1 MLKTKNLYKTF
12 NQGKEQQAILKNI
25 NLEIEENQLV
35 ALMGPSGSGKSTL
48 LAILAGIDSP
58 SEGQIYINNTEVGQM
73 KEKELAQIRNRD
85 IGIVFQ
91 SFNLLPGLTAMQ
103 NVEAPLYISKNKQNI
118 PGRAKEMLEKV
129 GLGDKL
135 NHKPHQLS
143 GGQKQRVGIARALV
157 GRTKILIADEPT
169 GNLDSTSGQNI
180 LQLIQVIRR
189 EFGLTVLIATHDEK
203 VAGKA
208 DRIIQIRDGYLFEE
222 VN

>member
-58 SEGQIYINNTEVGQM
+58 SEGQIYINNTEVSQM

-157 GRTKILIADEPT
+157 GRTKILVADEPT

-180 LQLIQVIRR
+180 LQLIQEIRR